1 MMITWLEGKIVD
13 RKRWCD
19 NLYSIKIETE
29 PLPFIAGQF
38 VIVGLDHDNDKIQK
52 PYSLVNVPADEI
64 LEIHLNTVQGGKF
77 SPLLT
82 NLAKGDTVYIS
93 NRPSGLLT
101 LNEVPQEVPHLW
113 FFATGTGIGPFI
125 SILNTEEPWQR
136 FEKII
141 VCYSVKTAEEMAYRE
156 DFEAL
161 LKRYPNKFHFVPFIT
176 RESTP
181 DAIHSRITTFL
192 GSDELEKRLGIQ
204 LTPESSH
211 VMLCGN
217 SAMIVEATA
226 LLQQKGLRLHNRREP
241 GHISTEKYF

>member
-1 MMITWLEGKIVD
+1 MITWLEGKIVE
-13 RKRWCD
+13 KKLWCD
-19 NLYSIKIETE
+19 DLYSIKIKTE
-29 PLPFIAGQF
+29 ALSFIAGQF
-38 VIVGLDHDNDKIQK
+38 VMVGLDHGNEKIQK
-52 PYSLVNVPADEI
+52 PYSLVNAPADEF
-64 LEIHLNTVQGGKF
+64 LEIHLNTIQGGMF

-82 NLAKGDTVYIS
+82 KLVEGDTVYIS

-101 LNEVPQEVPHLW
+101 LNEIPEDTPHLW

-136 FEKII
+136 FEEII
-141 VCYSVKTAEEMAYRE
+141 VCYSVKTAEEMAYR
-156 DFEAL
+156 DNFEAL
-161 LKRYPNKFHFVPFIT
+161 LNRYPDKFHFVPFIT
-176 RESTP
+176 QESTP

-192 GSDELEKRLGIQ
+192 GSGELENHIGIA

-226 LLQQKGLRLHNRREP
+226 LLQQKGLRLHNRREA

>member
-192 GSDELEKRLGIQ
+192 RSGELEKRLGIQ